1 MRLRMLIVSAVVVC
15 LAATAFVP
23 PAAADDASRDATRD
37 KLRQLLVE
45 AGKRSDVGTEF
56 HQSTK
61 QPYNFVGSMTTG
73 LANAESL
80 EIVISVTSSDTIGFR
95 IYPHFNGG
103 YINLD
108 KAKNSAALMR
118 QLLNYS
124 DRNFLYWGAD
134 STNDVFCG
142 YTFTL
147 ESGFPP
153 EAVTIVLRSIRGTDR
168 FVGELRPYIDGSAA
182 GNSK

>member
-1 MRLRMLIVSAVVVC
+1 MLVVSAIVAC

-23 PAAADDASRDATRD
+23 PAAAEEISRDETRE
-37 KLRQLLVE
+37 KLQKLLAE
-45 AGKRSDVGTEF
+45 AGKRADVDTEF

-61 QPYNFVGSMTTG
+61 QPYNFVGSMTEG

-80 EIVISVTSSDTIGFR
+80 EIVISVTQSDTIGFR

-108 KAKNSAALMR
+108 KAKNGPALMK

-134 STNDVFCG
+134 ATNDVFCG

-153 EAVTIVLRSIRGTDR
+153 EALTIVLRSIRGTDR